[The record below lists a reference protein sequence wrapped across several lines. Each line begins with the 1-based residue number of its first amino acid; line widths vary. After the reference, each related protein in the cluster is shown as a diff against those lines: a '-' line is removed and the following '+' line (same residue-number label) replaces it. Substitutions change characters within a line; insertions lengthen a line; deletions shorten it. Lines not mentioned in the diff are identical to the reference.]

1 MRIKEEFKRFGDFW
15 LPSEPDRKVHGTLSI
30 SDGGTIEL
38 EVDGLFND
46 EIEALLR
53 DRLEPIERI
62 VGHIEK
68 DGFVTLD
75 DCYYKTQTISLDGGR
90 SKSFIHVGRVFTGV
104 GYDEGESPCFNTL
117 TFSVEG
123 IDEWVG
129 ISGINVE
136 PHFEESAAT
145 ISYQLPE
152 DISINLDN
160 GMQLLITFEWI
171 PPGFPVIKE
180 ATISQKTYFQLVS
193 EEEEE
198 ERELKEFTS
207 VAHKIT
213 NFLCFAIDKTVS
225 LDSMEATSEDLRQDI
240 GDGRTEPIPVNIY
253 YSSWSYS
260 TDEPKIYQHDM
271 LFRFRQIQNDAER
284 IINNW
289 IEAYEKIAPTFN
301 LYFLAKMGMQTYLE
315 ERFMALVQGLEA
327 YHRRTSDEKR
337 MDEAEFEELV
347 ENLIE
352 KCPEEHREWLSRELK
367 YGNEVSLRKRLR
379 DLIKPFKDV
388 IGNRE
393 KRNNLIDRIVNTRNY
408 LTHYDPCLESEAAE
422 GQDLWNLC
430 VNMELLFQLHFL
442 QLIGFSREQIDSLLA
457 DSIPLRRRAQSL

>member
-1 MRIKEEFKRFGDFW
+1 MRIKEEFKGSGDFW

-62 VGHIEK
+62 VGDI
-68 DGFVTLD
+68 DGLVTLD
-75 DCYYKTQTISLDGGR
+75 DCYYKTQTISLGGGR

-145 ISYQLPE
+145 ISYQRPE

-160 GMQLLITFEWI
+160 GMRLLITFHWT
-171 PPGFPVIKE
+171 PPGAPIIKE
-180 ATISQKTYFQLVS
+180 AKISQKTNFKLVS
-193 EEEEE
+193 EDA
-198 ERELKEFTS
+198 RELDDFIS
-207 VAHKIT
+207 VVRKIT
-213 NFLCFAIDKTVS
+213 HFLCFAMDQTVS
-225 LDSMEATSEDLRQDI
+225 LDGMEATADNLRQDL
-240 GDGRTEPIPVNIY
+240 GEGQTRRVPVNIY
-253 YSSWSYS
+253 YSGLPYS
-260 TDEPKIYQHDM
+260 KDEPRIHQHDM
-271 LFRFRQIQNDAER
+271 LFGFRQIQNDAER

-289 IEAYEKIAPTFN
+289 IKAYKKITPSFN

-337 MDEAEFEELV
+337 MDEAEFEGLI

-367 YGNEVSLRKRLR
+367 YGNEVSLRRRLR
-379 DLIKPFKDV
+379 DIIKPFKDI
-388 IGNRE
+388 IGNRT
-393 KRNNLIDRIVNTRNY
+393 KRENLIDRIVNTRNY
-408 LTHYDPCLESEAAE
+408 LTHYDPCLESETAE

-430 VNMELLFQLHFL
+430 VNMELLFQFHFL
-442 QLIGFSREQIDSLLA
+442 QLIGLRREQIDSLLA
-457 DSIPLRRRAQSL
+457 NSLPLRRRLQLL